1 MRRLIAASLMALVI
15 LSFVGTPLASAQ
27 QQVSFSIGGFSPRS
41 QDARSSADVLVQ
53 DRKFLDFN
61 VGDLSG
67 PTVGAEWLVN
77 LGDNFEAGLGVGF
90 YQRSTPAVDRLS
102 EFSNG
107 DPIVA
112 DLKLRVVPFSATI
125 RFLPMGHHGAVQPYI
140 GGGVGVLA
148 WRYSETGDFVA
159 NDNVTII
166 NDTFAGSGT
175 TTGPVVLGGVRV
187 PVGSWGVGGE
197 IRYQKAEGDLP
208 GNQGFAGSKIDLGG
222 LTYTFT
228 INIRF

>member
-1 MRRLIAASLMALVI
+1 MRRLITASLMALVV
-15 LSFVGTPLASAQ
+15 LSFVGTPVASAL

-90 YQRSTPAVDRLS
+90 YQRSTPAVDRLN
-102 EFSNG
+102 EFSTG
-107 DPIVA
+107 APIVA
-112 DLKLRVVPFSATI
+112 DLKLRVVPFSATM
-125 RFLPMGHHGAVQPYI
+125 RFLPLGHHGAVQPYV

-166 NDTFAGSGT
+166 HDSFVGSGT
-175 TTGPVVLGGVRV
+175 ATGPVILGGVRV

-197 IRYQKAEGDLP
+197 IRYQKAEGNLP
-208 GNQGFAGSKIDLGG
+208 GDQGFAGSKIDLGG
-222 LTYTFT
+222 LTYSFT
-228 INIRF
+228 LNFRF

>member
-15 LSFVGTPLASAQ
+15 LSFVGTPVASAQ

-53 DRKFLDFN
+53 DRTFLDFN